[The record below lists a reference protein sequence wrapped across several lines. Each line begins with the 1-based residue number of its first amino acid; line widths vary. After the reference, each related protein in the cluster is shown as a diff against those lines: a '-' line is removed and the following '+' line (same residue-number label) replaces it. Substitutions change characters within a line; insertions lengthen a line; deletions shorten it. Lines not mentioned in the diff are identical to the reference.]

1 MKYYPKNAFDTCD
14 FETLIERIKAGESQS
29 TVAMFG
35 QPLVKGSREVVARE
49 IVSCAARGEPMIVNF
64 INAHCVNTLYSD
76 AAYGRALNA
85 SDRLLP
91 DGIGMSLAAKM
102 AGVELGENLNG
113 TDLFPHICS
122 FAERN
127 GQAIFLLGGD
137 HGVADGAAEWVA
149 RSYPQIDIAGTWHG
163 YFDVEQED
171 ALIERINRS
180 GASILLVGF
189 GVPLQEK
196 WIAHNRHRID
206 VPVILGVGGLFDY
219 YSDRI
224 PRAPQ
229 AVRAVGCEWAWRL
242 AMEPRRL
249 AKRYIAGNAAFMLRA
264 ARHALDCRGVVSK
277 ASAMTK
283 RASDIVLATMALA
296 VLLPVF
302 LAVALAI
309 KLEDRGP
316 VFFRQ
321 TRIGERGRNF
331 RMIKFRSMYTDAEA
345 RRAAL
350 LAHSERDGT
359 CFKMKH
365 DPRITAVGR
374 FIRRT
379 SIDELPQLFNVLTG
393 EMSLVG
399 PRPAL
404 PSEVVT
410 YAGKSWQRL
419 GGKPGITCIWQVSG
433 RAEIPFKRQVAMD
446 CAYLRRRGLLTDFSL
461 MLRTIPAVVTGRGAY

>member
-1 MKYYPKNAFDTCD
+1 MKYYPRNAIDTCD
-14 FETLIERIKAGESQS
+14 FETVIERIKAGQPAP
-29 TVAMFG
+29 TVSMFG
-35 QPLVKGSREVVARE
+35 QPVVQGTREAMARE
-49 IVSCAARGEPMIVNF
+49 IVFRAARAEPTVVNF
-64 INAHCVNTLYSD
+64 LNAHCVNTLYKD
-76 AAYGRALNA
+76 AGYRRALGA

-91 DGIGMSLAAKM
+91 DGSGMSLAAKM

-122 FAERN
+122 LAERE

-149 RSYPQIDIAGTWHG
+149 RSFPQIDIAGTWHG

-180 GASILLVGF
+180 GASILFVGF

-196 WIAHNRHRID
+196 WIADNRHRLD

-219 YSDRI
+219 YSGRI
-224 PRAPQ
+224 PRAPK
-229 AVRAVGCEWAWRL
+229 ALRAVGCEWVWRL

-249 AKRYIAGNAAFMLRA
+249 ATRYIAGNLAFMA
-264 ARHALDCRGVVSK
+264 HAVRHALDARSLPVK
-277 ASAMTK
+277 ASATIK
-283 RASDIVLATMALA
+283 RAMDMMLATMALA
-296 VLLPVF
+296 ILSPIF

-345 RRAAL
+345 RRTAL

-365 DPRITAVGR
+365 DPRITSVGR

-404 PSEVVT
+404 PCEVAT

-433 RAEIPFKRQVAMD
+433 RAEIPFKRQVVMD
-446 CAYLRRRGLLTDFSL
+446 CAYLRRRGLLTDLSL
-461 MLRTIPAVVTGRGAY
+461 MLRTVPAVITGRGAY